1 MGYYAIMG
9 LIVNF
14 AAISAKVK
22 GREPVEKEKF
32 VEKLQKL
39 VEVGKSKKSS
49 MDINEI
55 QDYFAS
61 EELSKEQMDHVVRE
75 VSGRVAVNAEVTA
88 EPLFHEVF
96 AAPCPLETVKPV
108 PILKSGN
115 GSGKS
120 TAFTALTVRAAPFE
134 FGNGVRSAVAAGA
147 DEFGRTDFIGFL

>member
-1 MGYYAIMG
+1 MDTGFHDHSDDRSKRTEGFYCG
-9 LIVNF
+9 VDLLRP
-14 AAISAKVK
+14 
-22 GREPVEKEKF
+22 GRQQLCGF
-32 VEKLQKL
+32 
-39 VEVGKSKKSS
+39 
-49 MDINEI
+49 DIRGRNI
-55 QDYFAS
+55 PAQ
-61 EELSKEQMDHVVRE
+61 KEQMDHVVRE

-88 EPLFHEVF
+88 KPLFHEVF

-134 FGNGVRSAVAAGA
+134 FGNGVRFAVAAGA